1 MSGFSTGLGAV
12 VGAGDKVVVD
22 AVVTLAIVGGTVGAE
37 VGVSA
42 RHLDSEKKF

>member
-1 MSGFSTGLGAV
+1 LGAV

-22 AVVTLAIVGGTVGAE
+22 AVVTFALVGRTVGAV

-42 RHLDSEKKF
+42 GHLDSEKKF